1 MEDRRDHRIPV
12 VALATAALLLLRMP
26 SADADEPDDEQ
37 FHFAPT
43 TVVHTSSNAVVVN
56 ADQQGTIAGTTSSAS
71 GGSDCR
77 LEPNGTIGQ
86 IFVDS
91 FGAQLDQG
99 LDPYFLWCGNEMR
112 GLVWLDPNAAG
123 GAPALDPQTIAMH
136 LRDQIPVPNADI
148 KINPTR
154 GLVGVDSWFW
164 IDGYNGSPIEE
175 STNAFGQRVEVE
187 ASVTRYEWSFGDGET
202 LVAKTVGRS
211 YPHRSQIRHVYERSS
226 AGLAS
231 GYRVEVSFSFS
242 VRYRIDGGG
251 WIELPDIS
259 RVAETA
265 YPVRESQ
272 SVIQQ

>member
-12 VALATAALLLLRMP
+12 VALVAAVLVLLGPVAM
-26 SADADEPDDEQ
+26 ADGPDDDQ
-37 FHFAPT
+37 FDFNPT
-43 TVVHTSSNAVVVN
+43 TVVHTNTNGAVVSSD
-56 ADQQGTIAGTTSSAS
+56 AQATTTGTAGSVG

-77 LEPNGTIGQ
+77 LEPNGTIGE

-112 GLVWLDPNAAG
+112 GLVWLDPNAG
-123 GAPALDPQTIAMH
+123 GAAPALDPQTIAMH

-148 KINPTR
+148 RINPNR

-231 GYRVEVSFSFS
+231 GYQVEVSFSFS

-251 WIELPDIS
+251 WIDLPGIS

-272 SVIQQ
+272 SVIEQ